1 MRFLDTLAFALVL
14 TSAGLH
20 AVWNFLAKRA
30 GGDTTFV
37 WLFSALATLIYLPL
51 AIFILFAQQPHIGLP
66 EIGALVVTGL
76 LHVAYYL
83 LLNRGYR
90 AGDLSLVYPIARGA
104 GPMLSV
110 VGAVLLLGERPS
122 LLAVI
127 GMLLIV
133 AGVVV
138 VTGNPR
144 RARRDGAVPA
154 IIYGLL
160 VAVSIAAYTLWDKQA
175 ISVYLIPP
183 LILTWFSGAV
193 RTIALAPH
201 ALRHWRQVGQDW
213 QQFKREALGI
223 AVLDSLS
230 YILFLIALSFS
241 QVSHLAPLRQTSI
254 LIGAFLGARLLA
266 EDAGRRRV
274 LAAVVMMAGV
284 IALAL
289 G

>member
-1 MRFLDTLAFALVL
+1 MDALAFGLVL

-30 GGDTTFV
+30 SGDTAFV
-37 WLFSALATLIYLPL
+37 WLFSALATVIYLPL
-51 AIFILFAQQPHIGLP
+51 AIFILVVQQPHIGP
-66 EIGALVVTGL
+66 EEVGAVGVTCA
-76 LHVAYYL
+76 LHVAYYM

-90 AGDLSLVYPIARGA
+90 VGDLSLVYPIARGA
-104 GPMLSV
+104 GPLLSV
-110 VGAVLLLGERPS
+110 VGAVFLLGERPS
-122 LLAVI
+122 LLAVS

-138 VTGNPR
+138 VTGSPT
-144 RARRDGAVPA
+144 RARQDGATPA

-160 VAVSIAAYTLWDKQA
+160 VALSIAAYTLWDKQVV
-175 ISVYLIPP
+175 SFYLIPP
-183 LILTWFSGAV
+183 LILTWTSGLV
-193 RTIALAPH
+193 RVVVLAPY
-201 ALRHWRQVGQDW
+201 AAQHWQQVRQDW
-213 QQFKREALGI
+213 QRFRKEALGI

-241 QVSHLAPLRQTSI
+241 EVSHLAPLRQTSI

-266 EDAGRRRV
+266 EDAGRRR
-274 LAAVVMMAGV
+274 LAAAVVMMAGV

>member
-1 MRFLDTLAFALVL
+1 MEGLAFGLVL

-37 WLFSALATLIYLPL
+37 WVFSALATVIYLPL
-51 AIFILFAQQPHIGLP
+51 ALIILLTQQPRIGLP
-66 EIGALVVTGL
+66 ELVALGVTSL
-76 LHVAYYL
+76 LHVVYYM

-110 VGAVLLLGERPS
+110 LGAVLLLGERPS
-122 LLAVI
+122 LLAVA

-133 AGVVV
+133 VGVVV
-138 VTGNPR
+138 VTGNPSQ
-144 RARRDGAVPA
+144 ARRDGAAPA

-160 VAVSIAAYTLWDKQA
+160 VAVSIAAYTLWDKQVV
-175 ISVYLIPP
+175 SFYLIPP
-183 LILTWFSGAV
+183 LILTWTSTAV
-193 RTIALAPH
+193 RTIVLAPH
-201 ALRHWRQVGQDW
+201 ALRHWQQVRQDW
-213 QQFKREALGI
+213 QKFKREAIGI

-230 YILFLIALSFS
+230 YILFLIALAFS
-241 QVSHLAPLRQTSI
+241 SVSHLAPLRQTSI

-266 EDAGRRRV
+266 EEAGRRRV
-274 LAAVVMMAGV
+274 LAALVMLAGV

>member
-1 MRFLDTLAFALVL
+1 VEGLAFGLVL

-30 GGDTTFV
+30 SGDTTFV
-37 WLFSALATLIYLPL
+37 WVFSAVATVIYLPL
-51 AIFILFAQQPHIGLP
+51 ALIILLTQQPHIGLP
-66 EIGALVVTGL
+66 ELVALGVTCL
-76 LHVAYYL
+76 LHVVYYM

-110 VGAVLLLGERPS
+110 LGAVLLLGERPS
-122 LLAVI
+122 LLAVA

-133 AGVVV
+133 VGVMV
-138 VTGNPR
+138 VTGNPSQAR
-144 RARRDGAVPA
+144 RAGAAPA

-160 VAVSIAAYTLWDKQA
+160 VAVAIAAYTLWDKQVV
-175 ISVYLIPP
+175 SFYLIPP
-183 LILTWFSGAV
+183 LILTWTSTAV
-193 RTIALAPH
+193 RTIVLAPH
-201 ALRHWRQVGQDW
+201 ALRHWRQVRQDW
-213 QQFKREALGI
+213 QTFKREAIGI

-274 LAAVVMMAGV
+274 LAAVIMMVGV

>member
-1 MRFLDTLAFALVL
+1 MENLALGLVL

-30 GGDTTFV
+30 SGESTFV
-37 WLFSALATLIYLPL
+37 WLFSALSTLIYLPL
-51 AIFILFAQQPHIGLP
+51 AIIIFIVQRPHIGLP
-66 EIGALVVTGL
+66 EVGAIAITGL
-76 LHVAYYL
+76 LHVAYYM

-90 AGDLSLVYPIARGA
+90 VGDLSLVYPIARGA

-110 VGAVLLLGERPS
+110 VAAVIFLGERPS
-122 LLAVI
+122 LLAVG

-133 AGVVV
+133 LSVVV

-144 RARRDGAVPA
+144 SARRDGVVAA
-154 IIYGLL
+154 IVYGLL
-160 VAVSIAAYTLWDKQA
+160 VAVSIAVYTLWDKQVV
-175 ISVYLIPP
+175 SVYLIPP
-183 LILTWFSGAV
+183 LILTWTSGAM
-193 RTIALAPH
+193 RTVVLAPH
-201 ALRHWRQVGQDW
+201 ALRHWPQVRQDW
-213 QQFKREALGI
+213 QRYRQEALGI
-223 AVLDSLS
+223 AVLDPLS

-266 EDAGRRRV
+266 EKVGRRRV
-274 LAAVVMMAGV
+274 VAAVVMLIGV
-284 IALAL
+284 IALTL

>member
-1 MRFLDTLAFALVL
+1 MEGLAFGLVL
-14 TSAGLH
+14 TSATLH

-30 GGDTTFV
+30 SGDSAFV
-37 WLFSALATLIYLPL
+37 WLFSALATIIYLPL
-51 AIFILFAQQPHIGLP
+51 AIIILILQQPRIGLP
-66 EIGALVVTGL
+66 EVGALAVTGL
-76 LHVAYYL
+76 LHVAYYM

-138 VTGNPR
+138 VTGNPSQ
-144 RARRDGAVPA
+144 ARRDGVTTA
-154 IIYGLL
+154 IVYGLL
-160 VAVSIAAYTLWDKQA
+160 VAVSIAAYTLWDKQVV
-175 ISVYLIPP
+175 SVYLIPP
-183 LILTWFSGAV
+183 LILTWTSTTI
-193 RTIALAPH
+193 RTVILAPH
-201 ALRHWRQVGQDW
+201 ALRHWQQVRQDW
-213 QQFKREALGI
+213 RRFKREALGI

-266 EDAGRRRV
+266 EAAGRRRV
-274 LAAVVMMAGV
+274 LAAGVMMAGV

-289 G
+289 GQ

>member
-1 MRFLDTLAFALVL
+1 METLALGLVL

-30 GGDTTFV
+30 SGETTFV

-51 AIFILFAQQPHIGLP
+51 AIIILITQRPNLGLP
-66 EIGALVVTGL
+66 ELGALGVTCL
-76 LHVAYYL
+76 LHIAYYL

-110 VGAVLLLGERPS
+110 AGAVFLLGERPS

-138 VTGNPR
+138 VTGNPTT
-144 RARRDGAVPA
+144 AQRDGVIPA
-154 IIYGLL
+154 IVYGLL
-160 VAVSIAAYTLWDKQA
+160 VAVSIAAYTLWDKQVV
-175 ISVYLIPP
+175 SFYLIPP
-183 LILTWFSGAV
+183 LILTWSSGAV
-193 RTIALAPH
+193 RTVVLAPH
-201 ALRHWRQVGQDW
+201 ALRHWGQVRQDW
-213 QQFKREALGI
+213 QRFKREALGI
-223 AVLDSLS
+223 AVLDALS

-254 LIGAFLGARLLA
+254 LIGAFLGARLLG
-266 EDAGRRRV
+266 EKVGQRRII
-274 LAAVVMMAGV
+274 AALVMLAGV

>member
-1 MRFLDTLAFALVL
+1 METLAFGLVL

-30 GGDTTFV
+30 SGETTFV

-51 AIFILFAQQPHIGLP
+51 AIIILITQRPNLGLP
-66 EIGALVVTGL
+66 ELGALGVTCL
-76 LHVAYYL
+76 LHIAYYL

-110 VGAVLLLGERPS
+110 VGAVFLLGERPS

-138 VTGNPR
+138 VTGNPTT
-144 RARRDGAVPA
+144 AQRDGVIPA
-154 IIYGLL
+154 IVYGLL
-160 VAVSIAAYTLWDKQA
+160 VAVSIAAYTLWDKQVV
-175 ISVYLIPP
+175 SFYLIPP
-183 LILTWFSGAV
+183 LILTWSSGAV
-193 RTIALAPH
+193 RTVVLAPH
-201 ALRHWRQVGQDW
+201 ALRHWGQVRQDW
-213 QQFKREALGI
+213 QRFKREALGI
-223 AVLDSLS
+223 AVLDALS

-254 LIGAFLGARLLA
+254 LIGAFLGARLLG
-266 EDAGRRRV
+266 EKVGQRRII
-274 LAAVVMMAGV
+274 AALVMLAGV